1 MSDVDKRVV
10 QMDFDNKK
18 FEKNVKQSTQSLN
31 ALKTSLNFDGVSDSI
46 DQVSVKISRMEYVA
60 AAAITN
66 ITNRIVNLGIQMIKS
81 LSIDNIAAGWTK
93 FGQKTIS
100 IATLMAQTLKVNGK
114 ALEDNVEKLSTVNAL
129 MEKLIWFSDETS
141 YTFTDMVDNAS
152 KFIAAGLDLDVSVKA
167 MEGIATWAALSG
179 QNASTAARAMYQ
191 LSQAMGKGKIQLI
204 DWKSIQTANMDT
216 AQFRQNVLET
226 AVAMGQ
232 LTKEGDKFVTKTG
245 KKFTQNQFTE
255 QLSSGWFTSEV
266 LTKTLEKY
274 SGAADEIYALAKKE
288 GKTASEIIAEYG
300 DTLDEFGVKAF
311 KAAQEAR
318 TLSDALTSVKD
329 AVASKWMTTSELIFG
344 DKDEAVQLWTDL
356 ANELYEVFAESGN
369 FRNEILKVWKAL
381 EGRADLFSKG
391 GDDQGAFW
399 NIYDAIIA
407 VKKVIKDAW
416 NTIFPITQMEE
427 DSDKA
432 QEIGNAIKRI
442 TSRFKE
448 WTKTLKLSEVNAVRL
463 RKALEG
469 VFSIFKGL
477 LVVLKAVKY
486 ILGPIVDMIK
496 KLLAAGLDKIIE
508 IVGKFNITGEG
519 LIKVSNKIHDGL
531 ENVLETVSDFVKEYV
546 SIEKIKTAFTRLR
559 QEFAK
564 LIPIL
569 NQIKA
574 AFIAFGNTIKN
585 AAESAIGAIKELLNI
600 GNGKNVDSVVVK
612 PLKKSLSS
620 FSSVAEEVVETGE
633 NASSN
638 VSSKTGLLWAIADLF
653 KALYELISSI
663 VSLTASIIFLIN
675 RGIKNLAEIIK
686 SVADGVQI
694 VSGVTDAAEE
704 TSNNLDDWKRYM
716 DGWQGTLV
724 LILAISAAVLVTVM
738 LIRSIYYSIQA
749 VVAPISQVCESLAG
763 YLDNMAIS
771 SLLKALGTVAL
782 EFAATLVL
790 ISSIDPGRLWP
801 AVLVLGIISAI
812 LAGIVVA
819 VGFIYKSINKT
830 STTLSAV
837 LNRTQTIYGAI
848 VECVGEVRSIIS
860 ETKKLLAI
868 NAIIRVLQAFGTAMM
883 QVALALYVMA
893 QIEPDRLWAGLGVIA
908 AVTVLVIALS
918 RFSKK
923 CETEV
928 KKALPGMGQM
938 IVLAVMVRSLANSLL
953 MFKNITD
960 DQRINIIIAFGV
972 MSTFLGLALGFLTGL
987 TKISSSGNIY
997 KSQKTIYML
1006 SGMSSL
1012 LFIFALSTKMLT
1024 SVPWNTLVVT
1034 FSIISGFIGAFA
1046 GLIFAIKGSAKIFV
1060 NDSWASIYQM
1070 LAMSLLLFSFGITAK
1085 ILATIPWGTMGV
1097 VLGVIGAFF
1106 AEFAGLMMLL
1116 GVAANLGS
1124 NGLIEDSINVLL
1136 AMSLA
1141 IFSFGISAKLL
1152 ASIPWNTLGVT
1163 LGVVGAFFGEFAGL
1177 IIAINFATKLGGGT
1191 TLEKCEKLVVS
1202 MSLVLIS
1209 FGIMARLIN
1218 GVDYGKLWSAIGGL
1232 VLVIHMLGEMLVA
1245 VGFVT
1250 KLGLSAKEGM
1260 GLLISV
1266 SGLLLSFAVSV
1277 ALLSLID
1284 TAKMFIS
1291 LAGIAAMMGVFV
1303 GIAVTLGRVP
1313 GAIEG
1318 AKSSAD
1324 ALKQFAIS
1332 LAITA
1337 ASLFVLA
1344 IMPWDRVLTA
1354 AGAIAIVIGSFA
1366 GLAVVLGSVKGALDA
1381 MIKFSKSFLI
1391 FSISL
1396 VAVGGALTLVATQ
1409 PWEQILAAAGAIVAV
1424 VSTLAGAVAL
1434 FKLLGVSGQEFL
1446 QDTIA
1451 MSLGLTLFSGAIV
1464 VFAAAIKM
1472 FESIDWMTIVKALG
1486 AVAIQIGVLALAAAI
1501 TKTIIPAILALAS
1514 AFLLIGMGMILSAA
1528 AIQMVINAI
1537 TMLGTI
1543 SSEQMSAIKD
1553 RLSEFVTMIGET
1565 LSPLVSSFLEALAAN
1580 IPTIFTIVKEVVHGI
1595 ISLLGEEL
1603 PNLITTIVDAITTL
1617 IDKLA
1622 ETSGTIYKDL
1632 KTMID
1637 GLLTMLQD
1645 NAAIWGGQIVDVV
1658 LDIVDVL
1665 TKKENVDRIVES
1677 MFTFVNNLLDAII
1690 NNEPMLQ
1697 EIIQKTFALISW
1709 LMVELTKNAVKLAGD
1724 VAKVTLVVIAAA
1736 IQIVI
1741 ASLGSLSRLFMTFVA
1756 SILLILAYTVS
1767 GLGNIIFEVFKVVIK
1782 EFIKGFVKAMIY
1794 FQDIM
1799 VALGMVI
1806 GQLLARGLILA
1817 AKTWLSW
1824 LWDFIWVLT
1833 GGTVDMNKKLQE
1845 AADNMGKG
1853 AQDVANNLDGSIEQ
1867 VQQAIK
1873 DASTNINNVVKMT
1886 VEETN
1891 SAVADGL
1898 SQISDAVTTA
1908 QRTLGEQF
1916 KDLGIS
1922 AGTGY
1927 QQGIEESTLKANE
1940 SSRNMSGS
1948 SIDASADEQKSNS
1961 PSKRFAELGM
1971 WAVLGYAQG
1980 ISNNTDIA
1988 TDGMTS
1994 MVSQALTAAQDT
2006 LDNQNGDDLTI
2017 KVGMDISGVEEQ
2029 SRNISSIMSG
2039 INNVT
2044 ATAYGRNASYN
2055 SAAMNKGTS
2064 GESVINTDNSTAVT
2078 YNNVFNVTSTDPEKS
2093 ADEIDRALNRQAMMA
2108 KLAHGGV

>member
-1 MSDVDKRVV
+1 MPWQR
-10 QMDFDNKK
+10 
-18 FEKNVKQSTQSLN
+18 T
-31 ALKTSLNFDGVSDSI
+31 
-46 DQVSVKISRMEYVA
+46 
-60 AAAITN
+60 
-66 ITNRIVNLGIQMIKS
+66 LG
-81 LSIDNIAAGWTK
+81 AAG
-93 FGQKTIS
+93 
-100 IATLMAQTLKVNGK
+100 
-114 ALEDNVEKLSTVNAL
+114 
-129 MEKLIWFSDETS
+129 
-141 YTFTDMVDNAS
+141 
-152 KFIAAGLDLDVSVKA
+152 
-167 MEGIATWAALSG
+167 
-179 QNASTAARAMYQ
+179 
-191 LSQAMGKGKIQLI
+191 
-204 DWKSIQTANMDT
+204 
-216 AQFRQNVLET
+216 
-226 AVAMGQ
+226 
-232 LTKEGDKFVTKTG
+232 
-245 KKFTQNQFTE
+245 
-255 QLSSGWFTSEV
+255 
-266 LTKTLEKY
+266 
-274 SGAADEIYALAKKE
+274 
-288 GKTASEIIAEYG
+288 
-300 DTLDEFGVKAF
+300 
-311 KAAQEAR
+311 
-318 TLSDALTSVKD
+318 
-329 AVASKWMTTSELIFG
+329 
-344 DKDEAVQLWTDL
+344 
-356 ANELYEVFAESGN
+356 
-369 FRNEILKVWKAL
+369 
-381 EGRADLFSKG
+381 
-391 GDDQGAFW
+391 
-399 NIYDAIIA
+399 
-407 VKKVIKDAW
+407 
-416 NTIFPITQMEE
+416 
-427 DSDKA
+427 
-432 QEIGNAIKRI
+432 
-442 TSRFKE
+442 
-448 WTKTLKLSEVNAVRL
+448 
-463 RKALEG
+463 
-469 VFSIFKGL
+469 
-477 LVVLKAVKY
+477 
-486 ILGPIVDMIK
+486 
-496 KLLAAGLDKIIE
+496 
-508 IVGKFNITGEG
+508 
-519 LIKVSNKIHDGL
+519 
-531 ENVLETVSDFVKEYV
+531 
-546 SIEKIKTAFTRLR
+546 
-559 QEFAK
+559 
-564 LIPIL
+564 
-569 NQIKA
+569 
-574 AFIAFGNTIKN
+574 
-585 AAESAIGAIKELLNI
+585 
-600 GNGKNVDSVVVK
+600 
-612 PLKKSLSS
+612 
-620 FSSVAEEVVETGE
+620 
-633 NASSN
+633 
-638 VSSKTGLLWAIADLF
+638 
-653 KALYELISSI
+653 
-663 VSLTASIIFLIN
+663 
-675 RGIKNLAEIIK
+675 
-686 SVADGVQI
+686 
-694 VSGVTDAAEE
+694 
-704 TSNNLDDWKRYM
+704 
-716 DGWQGTLV
+716 
-724 LILAISAAVLVTVM
+724 
-738 LIRSIYYSIQA
+738 
-749 VVAPISQVCESLAG
+749 
-763 YLDNMAIS
+763 
-771 SLLKALGTVAL
+771 
-782 EFAATLVL
+782 
-790 ISSIDPGRLWP
+790 
-801 AVLVLGIISAI
+801 
-812 LAGIVVA
+812 
-819 VGFIYKSINKT
+819 
-830 STTLSAV
+830 
-837 LNRTQTIYGAI
+837 
-848 VECVGEVRSIIS
+848 
-860 ETKKLLAI
+860 
-868 NAIIRVLQAFGTAMM
+868 
-883 QVALALYVMA
+883 ALAL
-893 QIEPDRLWAGLGVIA
+893 
-908 AVTVLVIALS
+908 
-918 RFSKK
+918 
-923 CETEV
+923 
-928 KKALPGMGQM
+928 
-938 IVLAVMVRSLANSLL
+938 
-953 MFKNITD
+953 
-960 DQRINIIIAFGV
+960 
-972 MSTFLGLALGFLTGL
+972 ALG
-987 TKISSSGNIY
+987 
-997 KSQKTIYML
+997 
-1006 SGMSSL
+1006 
-1012 LFIFALSTKMLT
+1012 
-1024 SVPWNTLVVT
+1024 
-1034 FSIISGFIGAFA
+1034 
-1046 GLIFAIKGSAKIFV
+1046 
-1060 NDSWASIYQM
+1060 
-1070 LAMSLLLFSFGITAK
+1070 SF
-1085 ILATIPWGTMGV
+1085 
-1097 VLGVIGAFF
+1097 
-1106 AEFAGLMMLL
+1106 
-1116 GVAANLGS
+1116 
-1124 NGLIEDSINVLL
+1124 
-1136 AMSLA
+1136 
-1141 IFSFGISAKLL
+1141 
-1152 ASIPWNTLGVT
+1152 
-1163 LGVVGAFFGEFAGL
+1163 
-1177 IIAINFATKLGGGT
+1177 
-1191 TLEKCEKLVVS
+1191 
-1202 MSLVLIS
+1202 
-1209 FGIMARLIN
+1209 
-1218 GVDYGKLWSAIGGL
+1218 
-1232 VLVIHMLGEMLVA
+1232 
-1245 VGFVT
+1245 
-1250 KLGLSAKEGM
+1250 
-1260 GLLISV
+1260 
-1266 SGLLLSFAVSV
+1266 
-1277 ALLSLID
+1277 
-1284 TAKMFIS
+1284 
-1291 LAGIAAMMGVFV
+1291 AGIAVS
-1303 GIAVTLGRVP
+1303 LGSVK
-1313 GAIEG
+1313 GALDA
-1318 AKSSAD
+1318 AKDSAD

-1940 SSRNMSGS
+1940 ASRNMSGS
-1948 SIDASADEQKSNS
+1948 SIDASADEQKSSS